1 MSEVKKMD
9 DKTPPVTT
17 ATQVLRA
24 AGIQYSDH
32 LYAYEEGGG
41 TAVCARELNIDEH
54 SIVKAIILEA
64 DAKPLIVLMHG
75 DMRASIKE
83 LAKITGAKSIT
94 PCVSENAELHTGYQF
109 GGISPFGT
117 LSAMPIY
124 MEETILN
131 LRKVYVSGGKRG
143 YLVGIDPYDIVKILS
158 PALVKIGS
166 ARGT

>member
-1 MSEVKKMD
+1 MD
-9 DKTPPVTT
+9 DKTLPVTT
-17 ATQVLRA
+17 ATQALRA

-32 LYAYEEGGG
+32 LYAYEESGG

-54 SIVKAIILEA
+54 SVVKAIVLEA
-64 DAKPLIVLMHG
+64 DTKPLIVLMHG

-83 LAKITGAKSIT
+83 LAKLIGAKSIS
-94 PCVSENAELHTGYQF
+94 PCASENTELLTGYQF
-109 GGISPFGT
+109 GGVSPFGI
-117 LSAMPIY
+117 SSDIPIY

-143 YLVGIDPYDIVKILS
+143 YIVGIDPYDIVNILH
-158 PALVKIGS
+158 PVLVKIGS

>member
-1 MSEVKKMD
+1 MD
-9 DKTPPVTT
+9 NKTPPVTT

-24 AGIQYSDH
+24 AGIEYSDH

-54 SIVKAIILEA
+54 SIVKAIVLES
-64 DAKPLIVLMHG
+64 DGKPLIVLMHG

-83 LAKITGAKSIT
+83 LAKIMGAKSIT
-94 PCVSENAELHTGYQF
+94 PCVSENAELYTGYQF
-109 GGISPFGT
+109 GSISPFGT
-117 LSAMPIY
+117 RSDMPIY

-131 LRKVYVSGGKRG
+131 LRKVYVSGGGRG
-143 YLVGIDPYDIVKILS
+143 YIIGIDPYDIVKILH
-158 PALVKIGS
+158 PTLVKIGS

>member
-1 MSEVKKMD
+1 MY

-17 ATQVLRA
+17 ATQILRA

-32 LYAYEEGGG
+32 LYSYEEGGG

-54 SIVKAIILEA
+54 SIVKAIVLEA

-83 LAKITGAKSIT
+83 LAGILGAKSIT
-94 PCVSENAELHTGYQF
+94 PCLSENAELHTGYQF

-117 LSAMPIY
+117 RSDMPIY

-143 YLVGIDPYDIVKILS
+143 YLVGIDPYDMVKVLR
-158 PALVKIGS
+158 PVLVKIGS

>member
-1 MSEVKKMD
+1 MD

-17 ATQVLRA
+17 ATQALRA
-24 AGIQYSDH
+24 AGIQFSDH

-41 TAVCARELNIDEH
+41 TAASARELNIDEH
-54 SIVKAIILEA
+54 SIVKAIVLEA
-64 DAKPLIVLMHG
+64 DGKPLIVLMHG

-83 LAKITGAKSIT
+83 LIKITGAKSIT
-94 PCVSENAELHTGYQF
+94 PCVSEDAEIHTGYQF
-109 GGISPFGT
+109 GGISPFCT
-117 LSAMPIY
+117 RSDMPIY

-143 YLVGIDPYDIVKILS
+143 YLIGIDPYDIVKVLRPVLI
-158 PALVKIGS
+158 KIGS